1 VAIDI
6 CPHMWPPE
14 EIPDNLVLQV
24 DNVNER
30 WAQAEKEV
38 QNGEDADQNA
48 VLLGHGTSSIW
59 CTAR

>member
-1 VAIDI
+1 
-6 CPHMWPPE
+6 MWPPE

-30 WAQAEKEV
+30 WAQAEEKEV
-38 QNGEDADQNA
+38 QNGEGADQDA